1 MKQDDYQGLIEQLL
15 PMSQTPKL
23 EVLLDKLTANEPSSA
38 KLLIKMEIRRLM
50 TPCNRAIDLRGKVDG
65 ECHQYELNGQTHWLD
80 DVAINHYYE
89 RLPLYNGQ
97 MTQGLWEDL
106 HNTPNN
112 FRVKHEQEKHTQ
124 QQGKG
129 PVSDTAQAALLP
141 EKLTFGRYL
150 ARSESRIHFATQVL
164 ITLNTGYEVHGVTS
178 DLSNSGCR
186 VRVPAAFDYP
196 PSAEVLVQF
205 TALGQKYQDPDLEQ
219 GLSYR
224 IIGVDQNKE
233 STSSVWLRLRLDTS
247 SDAIKQAL
255 DTEMASPDFR
265 GKQDGEDK
273 LLTLKLQS
281 YEQSFLHHTSV
292 LPLYFAQDK
301 LEYVLQ
307 TRQNRELWDYWHD
320 SRNQPVIN
328 HIFDAKRLAL
338 LQVEGASTSQL
349 LLYCFYV
356 EKDKQRFFYS
366 ASPSEMSE
374 DERHLFWQLGAK
386 RPSWRVLKV
395 TMSAINAGD
404 IERLQD
410 VSPDWLNTLKTLTH
424 VALVQDV
431 THTESKDSYL
441 SHPKPSLS
449 SQALRRFLHQRNPVC
464 AAQLISSDRQPQ
476 RREPRYAYRSEVSLV
491 HPEQGALKGRLVDF
505 SSGGL
510 NLKLAQPFQGAKDDL
525 VSVSLDAFVNI
536 DPRAPLVDMPYQV
549 IRVSPKRDNIQLK
562 LTTEAPN
569 TRRRQYLRRLIE
581 HNLDKLTVLDERL
594 PDPPL
599 IWAMHQLL
607 LTRLTVQPY
616 FVRRDN
622 GVLSVPAVGI
632 NLPPSRLHRF
642 LERAGGGRQLSFY
655 PVFGDKIL
663 TRTHEVTR
671 PSQPLKEL
679 VREYF
684 VWIDMKDDKVRA
696 VHTFADS
703 EFESDDARRKFIQ
716 LAQKGGAFAVLRNRM
731 TPLAHA
737 EQDIDA
743 TQLSSLLK
751 RDTHKARQLEDEF
764 VALCAYGELVDVTD
778 EVLMRLGR

>member
-15 PMSQTPKL
+15 PLSQTPKF

-65 ECHQYELNGQTHWLD
+65 ECHKYSLHGQKHWLD
-80 DVAINHYYE
+80 DVAINRYYD
-89 RLPLYNGQ
+89 RLPMYNGQ
-97 MTQGLWEDL
+97 LTQGLWEDL

-112 FRVKHEQEKHTQ
+112 FRVKHEKEKQRQ

-129 PVSDTAQAALLP
+129 PVSDASQSALLP
-141 EKLTFGRYL
+141 EKLTFGHYL
-150 ARSESRIHFATQVL
+150 SRSESRIHFATQVL
-164 ITLNTGYEVHGVTS
+164 ITLNTGHEVHGVTS

-196 PSAEVLVQF
+196 PSSEVVVRF
-205 TALGQKYQDPDLEQ
+205 TTLAQTYPDPDLEQ

-224 IIGVDQNKE
+224 IIGVDDNKD
-233 STSSVWLRLRLDTS
+233 STSNVWLRLRLDTS

-255 DTEMASPDFR
+255 EAEMTAPDFR

-301 LEYVLQ
+301 MEYVLQ
-307 TRQNRELWDYWHD
+307 TRQNQGLWAYWHD
-320 SRNQPVIN
+320 NRNQPVIN
-328 HIFDAKRLAL
+328 HLFNTERLSL
-338 LQVEGASTSQL
+338 LQLDGASTSQL
-349 LLYCFYV
+349 LLYCFSV
-356 EKDKQRFFYS
+356 EKNKQRFFYS

-374 DERHLFWQLGAK
+374 EERQLFWHLGAK
-386 RPSWRVLKV
+386 RASWRVFKV
-395 TMSAINAGD
+395 TMSAINATD

-431 THTESKDSYL
+431 THADGRRSYL
-441 SHPKPSLS
+441 EHPKPQCS
-449 SQALRRFLHQRNPVC
+449 SQVLRRFLHQRNPVC
-464 AAQLISSDRQPQ
+464 RAQLISSDRQPQ
-476 RREPRYAYRSEVSLV
+476 RREPRYAYRSEVSMV
-491 HPEQGALKGRLVDF
+491 HAEQGPVQGQLIDF

-510 NLKLAQPFQGAKDDL
+510 NVTLTQPFQGARDDI

-562 LTTEAPN
+562 LTTESPN

-581 HNLDKLTVLDERL
+581 YNQDKLTVLDERL

-599 IWAMHQLL
+599 VWAMHQLL

-616 FVRRDN
+616 FVQRDN
-622 GVLSVPAVGI
+622 GALSVSAVGI

-671 PSQPLKEL
+671 PSQPLNEL

-684 VWIDMKDDKVRA
+684 VWIDIQADKVRA

-703 EFESDDARRKFIQ
+703 EFESDDARRKFVQ
-716 LAQKGGAFAVLRNRM
+716 LAQKGGTFAVIRNRM
-731 TPLAHA
+731 TPLTHA
-737 EQDIDA
+737 EQDIEPS
-743 TQLSSLLK
+743 QLSALLK

-764 VALCAYGELVDVTD
+764 ISLCAYGELVDVTD
-778 EVLMRLGR
+778 DVLMRLGR